1 MKVRYW
7 MFLAVFTLVIST
19 FAFAGNSCALAT
31 QADTNGAIKD
41 FDFAAPSSSLYYQF
55 KVSAGHSYSVA
66 VREPYDDGGNNDL
79 TVTVASENTTCNT
92 AVASPTVT
100 TNAEPALATN
110 GFRESFTA
118 PANGTYSVV
127 IANGRNRHTGRDIQW
142 KSHVFGSGKHSGVQA
157 HRCQW
162 RRPQY
167 GYPSG
172 GVSGIQQ

>member
-79 TVTVASENTTCNT
+79 TVTVASENTTCNRHN
-92 AVASPTVT
+92 PLQR
-100 TNAEPALATN
+100 ALEYVLR
-110 GFRESFTA
+110 F
-118 PANGTYSVV
+118 
-127 IANGRNRHTGRDIQW
+127 H
-142 KSHVFGSGKHSGVQA
+142 
-157 HRCQW
+157 
-162 RRPQY
+162 
-167 GYPSG
+167 YP
-172 GVSGIQQ
+172 VGIPEHYQPSDQC